1 MTQFTLDTGII
12 HFIGIGGIGMSGIAE
27 VLFDLGY
34 QVRGSDIQE
43 NSNIDRLRKKGITI
57 YIGQN
62 EKNMNNASVAV
73 VSSAIKSDNK
83 ELLTAKDLR
92 IPILKR
98 ADMLAE
104 LMRFKKSIAVGGS
117 HGKTTT
123 TSMISSI
130 LVTSKSDPTIING
143 GIIESYQS
151 NARLGKGAWMV
162 VEADESDGTFTRLP
176 ATIAV
181 LTNIDEEHLDFYKNY
196 KNLKKSFR
204 SFIENLPFYGFASI
218 CIDNPEALELKEN
231 IKDRK
236 IVSYGLNSSAN
247 FTADSLV
254 FKKGK
259 SFFNI
264 KIKKST
270 NSKDI
275 IYKDFCISLPG
286 KYNITNAL
294 GAISVCYELGIS
306 IVNIRKGLKNFK
318 GVKRRFSLIDKING
332 ISFIDDYAHHPTEI
346 KCILEA
352 ACSVCE
358 GKIVVVFEPHRYSRV
373 FSLYKKFVNSFDN
386 ADIVFITDIYSAGE
400 DKIKGISKEKLASSI
415 SLNGVKD
422 VRLLKNYET
431 LHSNLIE
438 ICNRGDFI
446 IFLGAGNISKVAKK
460 ITEQFRAE
468 LTKSI

>member
-1 MTQFTLDTGII
+1 M
-12 HFIGIGGIGMSGIAE
+12 
-27 VLFDLGY
+27 
-34 QVRGSDIQE
+34 
-43 NSNIDRLRKKGITI
+43 
-57 YIGQN
+57 
-62 EKNMNNASVAV
+62 
-73 VSSAIKSDNK
+73 
-83 ELLTAKDLR
+83 
-92 IPILKR
+92 
-98 ADMLAE
+98 
-104 LMRFKKSIAVGGS
+104 
-117 HGKTTT
+117 
-123 TSMISSI
+123 
-130 LVTSKSDPTIING
+130 
-143 GIIESYQS
+143 
-151 NARLGKGAWMV
+151 
-162 VEADESDGTFTRLP
+162 
-176 ATIAV
+176 
-181 LTNIDEEHLDFYKNY
+181 
-196 KNLKKSFR
+196 
-204 SFIENLPFYGFASI
+204 
-218 CIDNPEALELKEN
+218 
-231 IKDRK
+231 
-236 IVSYGLNSSAN
+236 
-247 FTADSLV
+247 
-254 FKKGK
+254 
-259 SFFNI
+259 
-264 KIKKST
+264 
-270 NSKDI
+270 
-275 IYKDFCISLPG
+275 PG